1 MMAVEAG
8 ASAGA
13 ASLRI
18 PAVSVVMPVFNARET
33 LAQAVA
39 SIRRQ
44 RRVQVELICV
54 DDGSTDGSLA
64 LLAEM
69 AAAYPELRVIAQP
82 HRGIVAALNTGLEA
96 ARYALIARMDADD
109 VAHPERL
116 ARQAAFLLN
125 HPPVGVVGT
134 RVRSFPKRAVSDA
147 FYAYEAW
154 SNRLVQPEDIARE
167 IYIESPI
174 VHPSAMYRRD
184 EVLRLGGY
192 RDVPWPEDYDLWLRY
207 HQAGYHLA
215 KLSQVL
221 LGWRMYPER
230 LSFSDPRCSLGGF
243 IRCKA
248 HFLAHDPRVRRGPV
262 IIWGAGMTG
271 RRLGKELMREGV
283 DIEAFVDIT
292 PRSIGRTRHGR
303 PVHAIDYLRETR
315 RFVIV
320 AVPAAHARAEI
331 RAQLRAWGREEGRDF
346 LFAA

>member
-1 MMAVEAG
+1 M
-8 ASAGA
+8 
-13 ASLRI
+13 ASLEAETLDM
-18 PAVSVVMPVFNARET
+18 PAVSVVMPVFNARAT
-33 LAQAVA
+33 LERAVL

-44 RRVQVELICV
+44 RGVQVELICV
-54 DDGSTDGSLA
+54 DDGSTDGSLG
-64 LLAEM
+64 LLREL
-69 AAAYPELRVIAQP
+69 AASFPGMRVIAQP
-82 HRGIVAALNTGLEA
+82 HQGIVAALNKGLEA
-96 ARYALIARMDADD
+96 ARHPLIARMDADD

-116 ARQAAFLLN
+116 ARQAAFLLK
-125 HPPVGVVGT
+125 HPAVGVLGT
-134 RVRSFPKRAVSDA
+134 RVRSFPKRAVSEA

-154 SNRLVQPEDIARE
+154 SNSLVDPADIARE

-184 EVLRLGGY
+184 EVLKLGGY

-207 HQAGYHLA
+207 HQAGFQLA
-215 KLSQVL
+215 KLPRVL

-230 LSFSDPRCSLGGF
+230 LSFRDPRCSLGGF

-248 HFLAHDPRVRRGPV
+248 HFLARDARVRRGPV

-271 RRLGKELMREGV
+271 RRLGKELLRQGV
-283 DIEAFVDIT
+283 EIEAFVDVT

-303 PVHAIDYLRETR
+303 PVYPIDYLRETE

-320 AVPAAHARAEI
+320 AVPAPHARAEI
-331 RAQLRAWGREEGRDF
+331 RSQLRAWGREEGKDY